1 MKRLLASLMFFG
13 FLQMFSGA
21 QAAQPPEPF
30 HLFLLAGQ
38 SNMAGRGGLDEA
50 GKTADERVWKWSRE
64 DRWEPATEP
73 IHRDKAGAGA
83 GLAKSFAKALT
94 QADPALSVGLI
105 PAACGGSPIAVWQ
118 PGAFFQQTKSHPYD
132 DAVARTRAALAGGGT
147 LKAILWHQGE
157 SDCSPRN
164 AAVYEEKLRELITR
178 FRTEF
183 GNPELPFIIGQLG
196 EFPGKEWS
204 ESHRTVDA
212 AHRHLAATMPNVYFV
227 SSEGLSDKG
236 DKLHFSTEALRTL
249 GQRYAERYLETER
262 K

>member
-1 MKRLLASLMFFG
+1 MEPGRPLGTGDGTDSPG
-13 FLQMFSGA
+13 QGGRGSGA
-21 QAAQPPEPF
+21 
-30 HLFLLAGQ
+30 GQ
-38 SNMAGRGGLDEA
+38 IIRQSADTGGPGPL
-50 GKTADERVWKWSRE
+50 RR
-64 DRWEPATEP
+64 
-73 IHRDKAGAGA
+73 
-83 GLAKSFAKALT
+83 
-94 QADPALSVGLI
+94 ADPG
-105 PAACGGSPIAVWQ
+105 ACGGSPIAVWQ